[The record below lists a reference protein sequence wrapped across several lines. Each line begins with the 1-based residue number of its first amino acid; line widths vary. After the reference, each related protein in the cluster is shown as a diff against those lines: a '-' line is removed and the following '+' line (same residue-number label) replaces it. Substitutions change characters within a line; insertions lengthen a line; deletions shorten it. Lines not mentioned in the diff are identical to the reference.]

1 MEDMPRFSL
10 VKNAFSWNE
19 FNLGAEAVERKAGAH
34 RFMRTRYEDFVED
47 PRGTIKDI
55 VEFVGEEPV
64 DLPFSD
70 QRMGTLGVNHTVS
83 GNPSRFKRGKIV
95 VRADDEWIQG
105 QALSL
110 RWGTTFMTLP
120 LLRRYQ
126 YSVSLRAEGPKAD
139 KGPAG
144 SSQEE
149 RN

>member
-34 RFMRTRYEDFVED
+34 RFKRTRYEDFVED

-83 GNPSRFKRGKIV
+83 GNPSRFKRGTFDI
-95 VRADDEWIQG
+95 RSDDEWIRG
-105 QALSL
+105 QASSIS
-110 RWGTTFMTLP
+110 WATTFLTLP
-120 LLRRYQ
+120 VLRRYG
-126 YSVSLRAEGPKAD
+126 Y
-139 KGPAG
+139 PANPRKRL
-144 SSQEE
+144 EV
-149 RN
+149 R